1 MDVVLYGQNETP
13 GIVGVQQL
21 DEQHLRLYTRE
32 SGKISHADVEFFPFF
47 FLSTASLID
56 GFPKR
61 FWLKEL
67 TGTNFYRTLVAFTR
81 WNDMW
86 EAVRFILARYNKT
99 SLRRVSSYTESDILL
114 LRPDPVTQFLMQ
126 SGTTM
131 FKGMTIAELRR
142 LQISIQALGKGG
154 KPGNPGKTED
164 RIIAIGLSD
173 STGWEKVL
181 HGRKDSEAEML
192 TELLRLIHERDP
204 DVLEGHS
211 LFQHILPYLLKR
223 FELHGIECTIGRD
236 GSVIR
241 TSTPRGTPVDR
252 EFENAF
258 FEVPGRHLVDTSTL
272 AQTYDF
278 SKRTLE
284 GFSLHHL
291 SAHFGVSNQQRIL
304 VPPEKVA
311 SIWTEDPGRV
321 CDFSLQEA
329 RETRAISDRL
339 SPSYFFMTQMCPLS
353 YGTICRTG
361 SAIKIES
368 LLLREYIRQKHS
380 VPKPQGGTQTSGGY
394 TDVFQTGLLQ
404 NVLHADI
411 ESLYPSVMLSKA
423 IKPSSDSLG
432 IFQVLLRDL
441 TTKRLDAKRAMQQ
454 AKKESTRASYDA
466 LQSSLKILINSFYG
480 YLGYA
485 RGLFNDYERADEVTT
500 SGQEYIRTILRQV
513 ELYNG
518 RVIEVDTDG
527 LFFIPPDNVRG
538 PEQEEIFVQKIGASL
553 PEGINLVLAG
563 RYKKMLSYKKKNYAL
578 LDFNDRL
585 SIKGS
590 ALISRSLERFAKSY
604 LHLCINRILQEDIE
618 ALHNLYSSFRK
629 DIIGHNWAVLDFAR
643 TETLHDSLERYTLE
657 IQEEKRKP
665 SAAYEVA
672 RRAGLAFRSGDR
684 ISYYVTGGTAGV
696 KIIDNCKLAEEW
708 DPNFPDENTAYYLDR
723 LDEASAKFE
732 VFFEPEDWKR
742 IFSAEDLFGFSPE
755 GITIINKFEGSVD
768 QPSKEERESSQFGI
782 WLDDE
787 QEPG

>member
-1 MDVVLYGQNETP
+1 MDVVLHGQNDTP
-13 GIVGVQQL
+13 GIVAVQQL
-21 DEQHLRLYTRE
+21 DEQHVRMYARDH
-32 SGKISHADVEFFPFF
+32 GKISYSDTDFFPFF
-47 FLSTASLID
+47 FLSSGGLID

-61 FWLKEL
+61 YWLKEL
-67 TGTNFYRTLVAFTR
+67 AGSNFYRTIVAFQR

-86 EAVRFILARYNKT
+86 EAVRFVLARHNKT
-99 SLRRVSSYTESDILL
+99 AVRRVGSYTESDILL

-126 SGTTM
+126 SGITL
-131 FKGMTIAELRR
+131 FKGMTISDLHR
-142 LQISIQALGKGG
+142 LQISIQVLGKGG
-154 KPGNPGKTED
+154 KPSNASKTED
-164 RIIAIGLSD
+164 RIVTIGLSD
-173 STGWEKVL
+173 STGWEEVI
-181 HGRKDSEAEML
+181 HGRKHSEPEML
-192 TELLRLIHERDP
+192 ADFVQLLHERDP
-204 DVLEGHS
+204 DVIEGHS

-223 FELHGIECTIGRD
+223 FELNGMECTIGRD
-236 GSVIR
+236 GSTIK
-241 TSTPRGTPVDR
+241 TSSPRGAPAER

-258 FEVPGRHLVDTSTL
+258 FEVPGRHLVDISLL

-278 SKRTLE
+278 SKRSLD
-284 GFSLHHL
+284 GFSLRHL
-291 SAHFGVSNQQRIL
+291 SAHFGIPDQQRIAI
-304 VPPEKVA
+304 PRERMSA
-311 SIWTEDPGRV
+311 AWAEDPGRV
-321 CDFSLQEA
+321 CEFTLQEA
-329 RETRAISDRL
+329 RETRVVSDRL
-339 SPSYFFMTQMCPLS
+339 SPSYFFMAQMCPLS
-353 YGTICRTG
+353 YGTLCRTG

-380 VPKPQGGTQTSGGY
+380 VPKPQSGAQTSGGY

-404 NVLHADI
+404 GVLHADI

-423 IKPSSDSLG
+423 IKPSTDALG
-432 IFQVLLRDL
+432 VFQVLLRDL
-441 TTKRLDAKRAMQQ
+441 TTKRLEAKRSMQQ
-454 AKKESTRASYDA
+454 AQQETTRARYDA

-485 RGLFNDYERADEVTT
+485 RGLFNDYPRADEVTT
-500 SGQEYIRTILRQV
+500 AGQEYLRTIIKQV

-527 LFFIPPDNVRG
+527 LFFTPPDNVRG
-538 PEQEEIFVQKIGASL
+538 NEQEEVFVQKIGSTL

-578 LDFNDRL
+578 LDYDERL

-604 LHLCINRILQEDIE
+604 LHLCISRLLGEDLE
-618 ALHNLYSSFRK
+618 GMHNLYSSFRK
-629 DIIGHNWAVLDFAR
+629 DITSHKWDVLDFAR

-657 IQEEKRKP
+657 VREEKRKP

-684 ISYYVTGGTAGV
+684 VSYYVTGGASGV

-723 LDEASAKFE
+723 LDEASNKFE
-732 VFFEPEDWKR
+732 VFFEREEFKR
-742 IFSAEDLFGFSPE
+742 IFSADDLFGFSAE
-755 GITIINKFEGSVD
+755 GITIINRFKGSIDQASAEG
-768 QPSKEERESSQFGI
+768 EESPQFGI

-787 QEPG
+787 PDLA